1 MKILIGADVVP
12 TATNEIDF
20 INGNAENLLGSELKK
35 IVDSADFIIANLE
48 VPLTN
53 VENKLTKSG
62 PNLIAKEETIN
73 GYKALGIDLLCL
85 ANNHVLDQ
93 GKQGFLSTLRVLK
106 ENNFAYIGGGE
117 SQEEACKPYVIES
130 NGKFIGVY
138 NCCEHEFSWARDYG
152 IGSNGFDPFESL
164 DEIYNLKQKVDYCIV
179 LYHGGR
185 EEYRY
190 PSPYL
195 RKATRKM
202 IDKGADLVICQHT
215 HCVGCEEDYN
225 GGKII
230 YGQGNFIFD
239 HAGRSEA
246 WETSI
251 LITIDTEDD
260 YKIDYIP
267 IEKNVPYVKLS
278 NNADILKGYFD
289 RTEEIK
295 EDGFILRKY
304 KEFSLRNYPN
314 AFGNFVNEDVVKG
327 PRRKAFENYMRCEPH
342 REAILIRLEV
352 EDENDNV

>member
-20 INGNAENLLGSELKK
+20 INGNAEKLLGSELKK

-164 DEIYNLKQKVDYCIV
+164 DEIYNLKQKV
-179 LYHGGR
+179 
-185 EEYRY
+185 
-190 PSPYL
+190 
-195 RKATRKM
+195 
-202 IDKGADLVICQHT
+202 
-215 HCVGCEEDYN
+215 
-225 GGKII
+225 
-230 YGQGNFIFD
+230 GN
-239 HAGRSEA
+239 
-246 WETSI
+246 
-251 LITIDTEDD
+251 
-260 YKIDYIP
+260 
-267 IEKNVPYVKLS
+267 
-278 NNADILKGYFD
+278 
-289 RTEEIK
+289 
-295 EDGFILRKY
+295 
-304 KEFSLRNYPN
+304 
-314 AFGNFVNEDVVKG
+314 
-327 PRRKAFENYMRCEPH
+327 
-342 REAILIRLEV
+342 
-352 EDENDNV
+352 